1 MTEADSKWSPTG
13 KLVAPSSTPV
23 GRNPE
28 QEPRAEAGARVEGS
42 PLFTL
47 PSIRFD
53 FLFGV
58 STKRTVILIR
68 WPVVLICSYLLLYPS
83 AQVIA
88 PLLLYPF
95 ILFYI
100 ASNVAL
106 GYLGEAR
113 FQRPSFFTP
122 LVIADTV
129 VLTVSLVLNGQVET
143 DFYLTYFLLIII
155 CCILENPKTLTV
167 VAVLA
172 PVIYGLLL
180 FRSPASFNPDLFL
193 RFPFLFIIAL
203 FCGYFTQLHR
213 TERLRKEEAEQRNRG
228 KTEALHLVSHE
239 FRAPVHLIGGW
250 TQALDN
256 KMFGEVSAEQS
267 VVLNKIL
274 RQTENLSQMVTSILD
289 LARIEAGE
297 TAVQRDD
304 FSLIDFFQQIRLNF
318 DVPVDKPVVLQWD
331 IAPSL
336 PVLRSDRAK
345 LTIILQN
352 LVNNAIKFTERGS
365 VKISAQWAAQNQRV
379 DIAVSDTGIGIPK
392 EALPVIFEKFRQ
404 VEGSPAQVRGGV
416 GLGLHTVKV
425 FAELL
430 GGSITVKSE
439 PGQGSTFTLSLP
451 V

>member
-1 MTEADSKWSPTG
+1 MTEANLKWP
-13 KLVAPSSTPV
+13 LVTP
-23 GRNPE
+23 
-28 QEPRAEAGARVEGS
+28 
-42 PLFTL
+42 

-83 AQVIA
+83 VQVVA

-95 ILFYI
+95 ILLYI

-113 FQRPSFFTP
+113 FQRSSFYTP

-129 VLTVSLVLNGQVET
+129 VLTLSLVLNGQVET

-180 FRSPASFNPDLFL
+180 FRSPASINPDLFL
-193 RFPFLFIIAL
+193 RFPFLLIIAL

-213 TERLRKEEAEQRNRG
+213 VERLRKEEAEQHNRG

-239 FRAPVHLIGGW
+239 FKTPLHLISGW
-250 TQALDN
+250 VQALDG

-274 RQTENLSQMVTSILD
+274 RQTENLSYMVSSILD

-297 TAVQRDD
+297 SAVQREV
-304 FSLIDFFQQIRLNF
+304 LPLVDFFEQIRLNY
-318 DVPVDKPVVLQWD
+318 DVPIDKPV
-331 IAPSL
+331 SL
-336 PVLRSDRAK
+336 HWFIDRDLPTLRSDRVK

-352 LVNNAIKFTERGS
+352 LINNAIKFTEQGS
-365 VKISAQWAAQNQRV
+365 VTISARRALRSEAV
-379 DIAVSDTGIGIPK
+379 DIEVSDTGIGIPS

-404 VEGSPAQVRGGV
+404 VEGLPGQVRGGV

-439 PGQGSTFTLSLP
+439 PGQGSTFSLSLP

>member
-1 MTEADSKWSPTG
+1 MTEANLKWP
-13 KLVAPSSTPV
+13 LVTP
-23 GRNPE
+23 
-28 QEPRAEAGARVEGS
+28 
-42 PLFTL
+42 

-83 AQVIA
+83 TQAVA
-88 PLLLYPF
+88 PLLVYPF
-95 ILFYI
+95 ILLYI

-113 FQRPSFFTP
+113 FQRSSFYTP

-129 VLTVSLVLNGQVET
+129 VLTLSLVLNGQVET

-180 FRSPASFNPDLFL
+180 FRSPASINPDLFL
-193 RFPFLFIIAL
+193 RFPFLLIIAL

-213 TERLRKEEAEQRNRG
+213 AERLRKEEAEQHNRG

-239 FRAPVHLIGGW
+239 FKTPLHLISGW
-250 TQALDN
+250 VQALDG

-267 VVLNKIL
+267 VVLNKII
-274 RQTENLSQMVTSILD
+274 RQTENLSTMVNSILD

-297 TAVQRDD
+297 SAVQREV
-304 FSLIDFFQQIRLNF
+304 LPLVDFFEQIRLNY
-318 DVPVDKPVVLQWD
+318 DVPIDKPV
-331 IAPSL
+331 SL
-336 PVLRSDRAK
+336 HWFIERNLPTLRSDRVK

-352 LVNNAIKFTERGS
+352 LINNAIKFTEQGS
-365 VKISAQWAAQNQRV
+365 VTISARRALRSEAV
-379 DIAVSDTGIGIPK
+379 DIEVSDTGIGIPS

-404 VEGSPAQVRGGV
+404 VEGLPGQVRGGV

>member
-1 MTEADSKWSPTG
+1 MTRTTPNDYFQ
-13 KLVAPSSTPV
+13 LVAHTLGNRFGLGPKSS
-23 GRNPE
+23 
-28 QEPRAEAGARVEGS
+28 
-42 PLFTL
+42 
-47 PSIRFD
+47 
-53 FLFGV
+53 
-58 STKRTVILIR
+58 VILVR
-68 WPVVLICSYLLLYPS
+68 WPVVIVCSYLLLSPS
-83 AQVIA
+83 TKMVA
-88 PLLLYPF
+88 PIPLYLFVLLYA
-95 ILFYI
+95 

-106 GYLGEAR
+106 RYVADDR
-113 FQRPSFFTP
+113 FQRSSFYAP
-122 LVIADTV
+122 LVIADTA
-129 VLTVSLVLNGQVET
+129 VLTASLVINGQVEA

-155 CCILENPKTLTV
+155 CCILENPKILIF
-167 VAVLA
+167 VATFA
-172 PVIYGLLL
+172 PAIYGVLL
-180 FRSPASFNPDLFL
+180 FRSSVSFDSDLFL

-203 FCGYFTQLHR
+203 FCGYFAQLSR
-213 TERLRKEEAEQRNRG
+213 AERLLKEEAEQRNLG

-239 FRAPVHLIGGW
+239 FRAPLHLIGGW

-274 RQTENLSQMVTSILD
+274 RQTENLSTMVNSILD

-297 TAVQRDD
+297 AAVQRDD
-304 FSLIDFFQQIRLNF
+304 FSLSDFFQQLRLNF

-331 IAPSL
+331 IAPGL
-336 PVLRSDRAK
+336 PVLRSDRAR

-352 LVNNAIKFTERGS
+352 LINNAIKFTERGS
-365 VKISAQWAAQNQRV
+365 VTISARWAAQHDRV

-416 GLGLHTVKV
+416 GLGLHTVKA

-439 PGQGSTFTLSLP
+439 LGQGSIFSLSLP

>member
-1 MTEADSKWSPTG
+1 MTDANSK
-13 KLVAPSSTPV
+13 
-23 GRNPE
+23 
-28 QEPRAEAGARVEGS
+28 S
-42 PLFTL
+42 PLFNL
-47 PSIRFD
+47 LSIRFD
-53 FLFGV
+53 FPFGV
-58 STKRTVILIR
+58 STKRSVILIR
-68 WPVVLICSYLLLYPS
+68 WPVVIVCSYLLLSPS
-83 AQVIA
+83 IRWVN
-88 PLLLYPF
+88 PVLLYPF
-95 ILFYI
+95 VLFYL

-106 GYLGEAR
+106 RYVTKAR
-113 FQRPSFFTP
+113 FERSSFYTP

-129 VLTVSLVLNGQVET
+129 ILTVSLVVNGQIET

-155 CCILENPKTLTV
+155 CSILESPRILIF

-172 PVIYGLLL
+172 PVVYGLLVL
-180 FRSPASFNPDLFL
+180 RSPGSVDPDFFL

-203 FCGYFTQLHR
+203 FCGYVTQLSR
-213 TERLRKEEAEQRNRG
+213 AERLLKEQAEQRNRG
-228 KTEALHLVSHE
+228 KTEALDLVSHE
-239 FRAPVHLIGGW
+239 FRAPLHLISGW
-250 TQALDN
+250 TQALDSQ
-256 KMFGEVSAEQS
+256 MFGEVSPEQS

-274 RQTENLSQMVTSILD
+274 RQTENLSTMVNSILD

-304 FSLIDFFQQIRLNF
+304 FSLIDFFQQLRMNF

-331 IAPSL
+331 IAPGL

-345 LTIILQN
+345 LMIILQN

-365 VKISAQWAAQNQRV
+365 VKISARWAARSDGV
-379 DIAVSDTGIGIPK
+379 DVAVSDTGIGIPK
-392 EALPVIFEKFRQ
+392 DALPVIFEKFRQ
-404 VEGSPAQVRGGV
+404 VEGSPGQVRGGV

-439 PGQGSTFTLSLP
+439 PGHGSTFTLSLP

>member
-1 MTEADSKWSPTG
+1 MTEANLKWP
-13 KLVAPSSTPV
+13 LVTP
-23 GRNPE
+23 
-28 QEPRAEAGARVEGS
+28 
-42 PLFTL
+42 

-83 AQVIA
+83 TQAVA
-88 PLLLYPF
+88 PLLVYPF
-95 ILFYI
+95 ILLYI

-113 FQRPSFFTP
+113 FQRSSFYTP

-129 VLTVSLVLNGQVET
+129 VLTLSLVLNGQVET

-180 FRSPASFNPDLFL
+180 FRSPASINPDLFL
-193 RFPFLFIIAL
+193 RFPFLLIIAL

-213 TERLRKEEAEQRNRG
+213 AERLRKEEAEQHNRG

-239 FRAPVHLIGGW
+239 FKTPLHLISGW
-250 TQALDN
+250 VQALDG

-267 VVLNKIL
+267 VVLNKII
-274 RQTENLSQMVTSILD
+274 RQTENLSYMVSSILD

-297 TAVQRDD
+297 TAVQREV
-304 FSLIDFFQQIRLNF
+304 LPLVDFFEEIRLNY
-318 DVPVDKPVVLQWD
+318 DVPIDKPV
-331 IAPSL
+331 SL
-336 PVLRSDRAK
+336 HWFIERNLPTLRSDRVK

-352 LVNNAIKFTERGS
+352 LINNAIKFTEQGS
-365 VKISAQWAAQNQRV
+365 VTISARRAPRNDAV
-379 DIAVSDTGIGIPK
+379 DIEVSDTGIGIPK

-404 VEGSPAQVRGGV
+404 VEGSPARVRGGV

-430 GGSITVKSE
+430 GGSIAVKSD

>member
-1 MTEADSKWSPTG
+1 MTEANLKWP
-13 KLVAPSSTPV
+13 LVTP
-23 GRNPE
+23 
-28 QEPRAEAGARVEGS
+28 
-42 PLFTL
+42 

-83 AQVIA
+83 TQAVA
-88 PLLLYPF
+88 PLLVYPF
-95 ILFYI
+95 ILLYI

-113 FQRPSFFTP
+113 FQRSSFYTP

-129 VLTVSLVLNGQVET
+129 VLTLSLVLNGQVET

-180 FRSPASFNPDLFL
+180 FRSPASINPDLFL
-193 RFPFLFIIAL
+193 RFPFLLIIAL

-213 TERLRKEEAEQRNRG
+213 VERLRKEEAEQHNRG

-239 FRAPVHLIGGW
+239 FKTPLHLISGW
-250 TQALDN
+250 VQALDG

-274 RQTENLSQMVTSILD
+274 RQTENLSYMVSSILD

-297 TAVQRDD
+297 TAVQREV
-304 FSLIDFFQQIRLNF
+304 LPLVDFFEEIRLNY
-318 DVPVDKPVVLQWD
+318 DVPIDKPV
-331 IAPSL
+331 SL
-336 PVLRSDRAK
+336 HWFIDRNLPTLRSDRVK

-352 LVNNAIKFTERGS
+352 LINNAIKFTEQGS
-365 VKISAQWAAQNQRV
+365 VTISARRAPRNDAV
-379 DIAVSDTGIGIPK
+379 DIEVSDTGIGIPK
-392 EALPVIFEKFRQ
+392 EALSVIFEKFRQ
-404 VEGSPAQVRGGV
+404 VEGSPARVRGGV

-425 FAELL
+425 FTELL
-430 GGSITVKSE
+430 GGSIAVKSD

>member
-1 MTEADSKWSPTG
+1 MTEANSK
-13 KLVAPSSTPV
+13 
-23 GRNPE
+23 
-28 QEPRAEAGARVEGS
+28 S
-42 PLFTL
+42 PLFTP

-88 PLLLYPF
+88 SWLLYPF

-113 FQRPSFFTP
+113 FQQSSFYTP

-129 VLTVSLVLNGQVET
+129 ALTVSLVINGQVET

-155 CCILENPKTLTV
+155 CSILENPRTLIF

-172 PVIYGLLL
+172 PVLYGVLL
-180 FRSPASFNPDLFL
+180 FRFPASYDSDLFL
-193 RFPFLFIIAL
+193 RFPFLYIVAF
-203 FCGYFTQLHR
+203 FCGYFAQLSR
-213 TERLRKEEAEQRNRG
+213 AERLLKEEAEQRSRG

-239 FRAPVHLIGGW
+239 FRAPLHLIGGW
-250 TQALDN
+250 TQALDG

-274 RQTENLSQMVTSILD
+274 RQTENLSYMVDSILD

-297 TAVQRDD
+297 TAVRRDD

-331 IAPSL
+331 IAPGL

-352 LVNNAIKFTERGS
+352 LINNAIKFTERGS
-365 VKISAQWAAQNQRV
+365 VKISARWAAQNQRV
-379 DIAVSDTGIGIPK
+379 DIEVSDTGIGIPK

-404 VEGSPAQVRGGV
+404 VEGSPAGVRGGV
-416 GLGLHTVKV
+416 GLGLHTVRV

-430 GGSITVKSE
+430 GGSISVKSE
-439 PGQGSTFTLSLP
+439 PGQGTTFTLTLP